1 MKKSC
6 PWNPLSLLS
15 KVEFFYSFLDY
26 LASCPSLSF
35 DCTEKTQVSDDGIY
49 CATKKYSNT
58 FKISVESNSELRWLC
73 FSSLCNWST
82 KHVPSSQPIRCEPRT
97 NYVLI
102 TNVFL
107 EQFAFFFSLNSLWLW
122 IIFPLLWLAVVLPRF

>member
-15 KVEFFYSFLDY
+15 KVEYFLF
-26 LASCPSLSF
+26 LPWLSCIMSKLVIWLYRENTGVRWWNLL
-35 DCTEKTQVSDDGIY
+35 CY
-49 CATKKYSNT
+49 WKYSNT